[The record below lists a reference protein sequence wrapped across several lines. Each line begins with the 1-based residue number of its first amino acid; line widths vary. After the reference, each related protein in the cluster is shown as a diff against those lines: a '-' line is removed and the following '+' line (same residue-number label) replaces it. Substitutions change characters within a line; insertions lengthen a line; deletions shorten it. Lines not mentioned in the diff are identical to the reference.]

1 MSRSLSLLYKMYM
14 NLYRKNQK
22 RVLHVTTCTRE
33 GSVSVAATT
42 MFDDPT
48 IYCQRCNSPYGIAF
62 RGWLILC
69 QRCIDK
75 EIGEHFE

>member
-1 MSRSLSLLYKMYM
+1 LYM
-14 NLYRKNQK
+14 NLYKRNRKGVW
-22 RVLHVTTCTRE
+22 RAVTCTRE
-33 GSVSVAATT
+33 ESVSVAATHT
-42 MFDDPT
+42 FDDPT